1 MVCPED
7 GGWEIMKS
15 DLKRG
20 RWRCFNSIFQKEIPI
35 RGENELFSYEK
46 RSGRRHS
53 RLQLNQILEIVYLML
68 MEDSQYS
75 TSLRNAEHNSLPES
89 PK

>member
-1 MVCPED
+1 
-7 GGWEIMKS
+7 MKN

-20 RWRCFNSIFQKEIPI
+20 RWRCFNSICRKEIPI
-35 RGENELFSYEK
+35 RGENVLFSYEE
-46 RSGRRHS
+46 RNGRRHS
-53 RLQLNQILEIVYLML
+53 RLQLNQILEKVYLVL